1 MSLKHA
7 ILAMLSALVLHAAP
21 AAAQDPP
28 LRVVASF
35 SILAD
40 LASQIGGD
48 RVTVQSLV
56 GLAYIAEDPL
66 AALCVTE
73 SLKVDVLVSRRPF
86 DRLATPL

>member
-1 MSLKHA
+1 M
-7 ILAMLSALVLHAAP
+7 
-21 AAAQDPP
+21 
-28 LRVVASF
+28 
-35 SILAD
+35 D
-40 LASQIGGD
+40 LAHAETVVEQILHVRLRLGEGLLISVSDVD
-48 RVTVQSLV
+48 RHGPANELRHDKPVQSLV

>member
-1 MSLKHA
+1 MSGRTIMQGAL
-7 ILAMLSALVLHAAP
+7 LAAGLASAAP

-56 GLAYIAEDPL
+56 GRDADAHGPDSSGYP
-66 AALCVTE
+66 CPP
-73 SLKVDVLVSRRPF
+73 R
-86 DRLATPL
+86 ATARHLLEQQLLHL